1 MLPPPLVVDF
11 ADSLPPTSILLVA
24 ILIVLLTRAGVPLV
38 VDFADSLPPPSI
50 LLVAILIVLLLSS
63 LGAKTWWFGIP
74 WFVLTAAAASWI
86 ALNWRN
92 KRGEL
97 RRTGV
102 ERERR
107 GKLRA
112 AAARAAPVRTD
123 VAIAAARRR
132 VPP

>member
-1 MLPPPLVVDF
+1 MLPPLVVDF
-11 ADSLPPTSILLVA
+11 V
-24 ILIVLLTRAGVPLV
+24 
-38 VDFADSLPPPSI
+38 DSLPPPSI

-74 WFVLTAAAASWI
+74 WLVLTAAAASWL